1 MERGR
6 KRAAFTITR
15 CAVLS
20 ALAMALYA
28 VEIPV
33 VAFYRLDLSTLPAIL
48 AGFAMGPVQGL
59 FVVIVKNLLHMPATD
74 SAFVGEI
81 ADMLM
86 SGAFVAAAGL
96 LYVRDRTRRGA
107 TLALAAGTAAM
118 TVTGILT
125 NYFVLIPAYQA
136 LIGMPAEAILAMGA
150 AVHPW
155 IDSMEKIAV
164 CVAGPFNLLK
174 GGVLSAVTAGVY
186 KRVSPL
192 LRAARTTERKPM

>member
-48 AGFAMGPVQGL
+48 AGFAMGPVQGMA
-59 FVVIVKNLLHMPATD
+59 VVIVKNLLHMPVTD
-74 SAFVGEI
+74 SACVGEL

-96 LYVRDRTRRGA
+96 LYAKDRTRHGA
-107 TLALAAGTAAM
+107 YRALVVGTAAM
-118 TVTGILT
+118 TVAGILT
-125 NYFVLIPAYQA
+125 NSFVLIPAYQT
-136 LIGMPAEAILAMGA
+136 LMGMPAEAILAMGA

-155 IDSMEKIAV
+155 IDSMEKLAV

-174 GGVLSAVTAGVY
+174 GGVLSAVTAGIY

-192 LRAARTTERKPM
+192 LRAARTTERKPL

>member
-1 MERGR
+1 MERGC

-74 SAFVGEI
+74 SAFVGEL

-155 IDSMEKIAV
+155 IDSMEKLAV

>member
-1 MERGR
+1 MDRR
-6 KRAAFTITR
+6 RTNAVLTLTR
-15 CAVLS
+15 CAALS
-20 ALAMALYA
+20 ALAVALYA

-48 AGFAMGPVQGL
+48 AGFAMGPAQGL
-59 FVVIVKNLLHMPATD
+59 AVVAVKNLVRMPVSD
-74 SAFVGEI
+74 SVCVGEL

-96 LYVRDRTRRGA
+96 LYARDRTRRSA
-107 TLALAAGTAAM
+107 YRALAAGTAAM
-118 TVTGILT
+118 TVAGILT
-125 NYFVLIPAYQA
+125 NSFVLIPAYQT
-136 LIGMPAEAILAMGA
+136 LMVMPAEAILAMGA
-150 AVHPW
+150 DVHPW
-155 IDSMEKIAV
+155 IDSMEKLAV
-164 CVAGPFNLLK
+164 CVAGPFNLFK